1 MPPSSLSTPHQPPW
15 IRFPLKVFESL
26 ASLKLAVFV
35 IFGTAAALAWA
46 TVYVERIYGD
56 KGVQFAVYG
65 TWWFAGLLALLGL
78 NVFCAAAIRFPWKRY
93 QTGFA
98 ITHLGISVLLF
109 GCLLTG
115 AAAASMPSCRS
126 TKGPWRHWAFEDE
139 AHIDLEISR
148 TAAGSEEKP
157 DLVRLPFLRRA
168 VQLGRL
174 QHPLAAIFAADE
186 PHRLVW
192 FPWQLAAAIGACYT
206 RRTASSW
213 EVLDYLGDSEA
224 DRTGRRRRGLSGIAA
239 RPAGAGEPETAARP
253 R

>member
-1 MPPSSLSTPHQPPW
+1 MPRSSLSTPHQPPW

-35 IFGTAAALAWA
+35 IFGTAAVLAWA

-98 ITHLGISVLLF
+98 ITHLGILVLLF
-109 GCLLTG
+109 GCLLTRRG
-115 AAAASMPSCRS
+115 GIDAQLPVYEGTLAHR
-126 TKGPWRHWAFEDE
+126 AFEDE

-157 DLVRLPFLRRA
+157 DLVRLPFSAGRSTGTITAPAGCHSLRRTNRINSR
-168 VQLGRL
+168 G
-174 QHPLAAIFAADE
+174 
-186 PHRLVW
+186 
-192 FPWQLAAAIGACYT
+192 FPGNLAAAIGACYT

-213 EVLDYLGDSEA
+213 KCSITSA
-224 DRTGRRRRGLSGIAA
+224 IRSGSYWA
-239 RPAGAGEPETAARP
+239 TAARTI
-253 R
+253 RHRRTTGGAGA